1 MANIGFGERMRR
13 GRIQN
18 AWTQAELGEK
28 VDVSGPTI
36 SNWETEKTVPT
47 KDQKDRI
54 RGILGIEYG
63 AKTTTPAQGT
73 SDASTPGGAAVEAP
87 SAFGTWLSRT
97 RLEKR
102 MSVAELAKS
111 SGVSG
116 PAIYNIESGR
126 IGNPRAE
133 TVRRLEKA
141 LGQDLPAETKEE
153 LREESTIEG
162 MGEFVDFDPHDAD
175 DRPTASGVYVLYDIS
190 ERPVYV
196 GEGANIRKRIKDHEE
211 KFWFKQP
218 IVETAAFV
226 KIDEEALRRKVETV
240 LIRFLKSNAV

>member
-1 MANIGFGERMRR
+1 MANISFGERMRR

-28 VDVSGPTI
+28 IDVVGPTI
-36 SNWETEKTVPT
+36 SNWEKEKTVPT
-47 KDQKDRI
+47 KKQKDRI
-54 RGILGIEYG
+54 RGILGLEYSG
-63 AKTTTPAQGT
+63 KTTTPN
-73 SDASTPGGAAVEAP
+73 ASTPGSAAVEAP

-97 RLEKR
+97 RLEKK

-126 IGNPRAE
+126 IANPRAE
-133 TVRRLEKA
+133 TVRRIEKA

-153 LREESTIEG
+153 LSKESTITG
-162 MGEFVDFDPHDAD
+162 LGEFVDFDPHDAD

-190 ERPVYV
+190 ERPIYV
-196 GEGANIRKRIKDHEE
+196 GEGGSIRKRIKDHEE
-211 KFWFKQP
+211 KF
-218 IVETAAFV
+218 
-226 KIDEEALRRKVETV
+226 
-240 LIRFLKSNAV
+240 